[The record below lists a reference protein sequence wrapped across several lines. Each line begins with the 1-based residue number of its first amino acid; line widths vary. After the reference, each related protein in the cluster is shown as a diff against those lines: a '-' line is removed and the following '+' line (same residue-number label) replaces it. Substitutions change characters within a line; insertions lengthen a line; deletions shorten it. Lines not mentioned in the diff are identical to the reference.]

1 MIAASV
7 LGDNYFS
14 QIIERVLFSTRLWK
28 CREVIDSVARI
39 NIGEEARQFLIK
51 YFEDDIL
58 TLEDLLSLNL
68 NEWKNLK
75 RASR

>member
-7 LGDNYFS
+7 LGDNLFG

-28 CREVIDSVARI
+28 YREIIDSVAMI
-39 NIGEEARQFLIK
+39 SISEEARQFLIK
-51 YFEDDIL
+51 YFEKDIL
-58 TLEDLLSLNL
+58 MLEDLLSLNL

-75 RASR
+75 RANR

>member
-7 LGDNYFS
+7 LGDNLFG

-28 CREVIDSVARI
+28 YREIIDSVARI
-39 NIGEEARQFLIK
+39 SISEEARQFLIK
-51 YFEDDIL
+51 YFEKDIL
-58 TLEDLLSLNL
+58 MLEDLLSLNL

-75 RASR
+75 RANR

>member
-7 LGDNYFS
+7 LGDNPFG

-28 CREVIDSVARI
+28 YREIIDSVAKI
-39 NIGEEARQFLIK
+39 NISEEARQFLTK

-75 RASR
+75 RANR